1 MRSGSCHIIKVH
13 IPLLSHITMVTE
25 YEEGAG
31 TRVYQPAK
39 STSAENNVQQL
50 AIFLVKRQIVKGCFT
65 DNGHCWI

>member
-1 MRSGSCHIIKVH
+1 
-13 IPLLSHITMVTE
+13 MVTE